1 MLNTTCALAN
11 QILKNNSI
19 LTLQMRRL
27 GLMEVKSLARFHI
40 ASKWQRQ
47 GLNPGMWNFLIRL
60 DFEVLHTVLFVHL
73 TKRCF

>member
-1 MLNTTCALAN
+1 
-11 QILKNNSI
+11 
-19 LTLQMRRL
+19 MRRL